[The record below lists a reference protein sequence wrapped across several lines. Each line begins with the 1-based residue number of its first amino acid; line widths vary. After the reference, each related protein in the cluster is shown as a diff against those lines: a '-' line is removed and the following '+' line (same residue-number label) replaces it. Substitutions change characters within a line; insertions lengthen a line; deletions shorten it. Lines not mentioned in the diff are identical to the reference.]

1 MKHALPS
8 IDQAVKEISRL
19 PGIGRRT
26 AQRLVL
32 HLLAQ
37 SDGEDLD
44 DLRQALLDLKEQVTT
59 CTVCFNLTEQE
70 GKCEICLAPERDQR
84 QICVIESYSEFLVLE
99 QSGEYHG
106 LYHILGGVIA
116 PLDGVGPDS
125 LHLEEL
131 EARVREG
138 VQEVIVATNPTVEG
152 EATAN
157 YIARLLK
164 PLGVNVTRLARG
176 IPMGSNLDFIDSVT
190 LTRSL
195 SSREKL

>member
-1 MKHALPS
+1 MKHTLPS
-8 IDQAVKEISRL
+8 IDKAVKEISRL

-32 HLLAQ
+32 HMLVQ

-44 DLRQALLDLKEQVTT
+44 HLRQALLDLKEQVVI
-59 CTVCFNLTEQE
+59 CPVCFNLTEQE
-70 GKCEICLAPERDQR
+70 GNCEICQAPERDQR
-84 QICVIESYSEFLVLE
+84 QICVIESYAEFLVLE

-116 PLDGVGPDS
+116 PLDGIGPDS

-131 EARVREG
+131 EARVKKG

-157 YIARLLK
+157 YIARMLN

-176 IPMGSNLDFIDSVT
+176 IPMGSNLDYIDSVT

-195 SSREKL
+195 ASREKL

>member
-8 IDQAVKEISRL
+8 IEQAVKEISRL

-32 HLLAQ
+32 HMLAQ
-37 SDGEDLD
+37 SNGEDLD
-44 DLRQALLDLKEQVTT
+44 NLRQALLALKEQVTVCPT
-59 CTVCFNLTEQE
+59 CFNLTEQE
-70 GKCEICLAPERDQR
+70 GECEICTAPERDRR
-84 QICVIESYSEFLVLE
+84 QICVIESYAEFLVLE

-116 PLDGVGPDS
+116 PLDGIGPDS

-131 EARVREG
+131 EIRVREG

-164 PLGVNVTRLARG
+164 PSGINVTRLARG
-176 IPMGSNLDFIDSVT
+176 IPMGSNLDYIDSVT

>member
-8 IDQAVKEISRL
+8 IEQAIKEISRL

-32 HLLAQ
+32 HLLVQ
-37 SDGEDLD
+37 PDQQELD
-44 DLRQALLDLKEQVTT
+44 ALRQALLELKERVTV
-59 CTVCFNLTEQE
+59 CSICFNLTERQGE
-70 GKCEICLAPERDQR
+70 CEICTAPERDVR
-84 QICVIESYSEFLVLE
+84 QICVIESYAEYLVLE

-106 LYHILGGVIA
+106 LYHLLGGVIT
-116 PLDGVGPDS
+116 PLDGIGPDA

-131 EARVREG
+131 VARVKKG

-164 PLGVNVTRLARG
+164 PLGVTVSRLARG
-176 IPMGSNLDFIDSVT
+176 IPMGSNLDYVDSVT

-195 SSREKL
+195 ASREKL